1 MRKLTKK
8 KTTYLFFLV
17 ILLTIPIFS
26 TYLLDDTA
34 RITYLRVIKPKK
46 VYMGNRLKIEGSVQ
60 YLGTGSRSF
69 YVSLMVNGTK
79 NQTEMISVANYQTV
93 NISFFWTPERNGVYK
108 ISLRLYNSPS
118 SFEESIPL
126 NIHVDSI
133 SGYQKYTMALYHF
146 NVQFVPGS
154 TTIENRIIE
163 KSFYPLL
170 KMYKRHSTWRCNI
183 ELSGY
188 MLEILYH
195 KYPQLLDLLKY
206 LVNEGQIE
214 LIVSHYSEQLLVAYP
229 RTDMAKSIEISDTIL
244 DSSGLVRSGVFFAQ
258 ESQWTPGY
266 AGLLNNY
273 DYNTVVVSSDPW
285 YYYLQDR
292 MKMNSPLFYLEDNS
306 SQSFGAD
313 NQQLNV
319 LLHKKNGYVNG
330 IDYHWAY
337 ASDGETANT
346 YAYENNFR
354 YDSSKEQNHE
364 KALRKIETEHQF
376 VFISE
381 FVAMLREKNVE
392 REKIPVIPEATWKM
406 RKNEGV
412 WLWMGNNSARY
423 EDDAFI
429 RAYTYRARQEALV
442 AETLLMKTREKGIDV
457 SDEERILLNI
467 WKQILLAEV
476 SDSTGWFPWEIEVK
490 ESVRL
495 TDLARKSLDNVIAE
509 LKMKLGYHN
518 SLLRVDP
525 SKNTISKVSSIEAPK
540 LASMPTLH
548 VTVKGGPYQINC
560 TRGEFGVTINIKMFL
575 EKKST
580 VEIRF
585 PAEHGIMYSPSLA
598 ENTLITLNPSDIH
611 ENPYL
616 PLSNGLVVING
627 SKAIIKHCAERHMA
641 MLWDRGKHII
651 FKETA
656 VSGNLTYSFTYA
668 EAAVYHFNFV
678 DIANSINVYPV
689 LVV

>member
-1 MRKLTKK
+1 
-8 KTTYLFFLV
+8 
-17 ILLTIPIFS
+17 
-26 TYLLDDTA
+26 
-34 RITYLRVIKPKK
+34 
-46 VYMGNRLKIEGSVQ
+46 
-60 YLGTGSRSF
+60 
-69 YVSLMVNGTK
+69 
-79 NQTEMISVANYQTV
+79 
-93 NISFFWTPERNGVYK
+93 
-108 ISLRLYNSPS
+108 
-118 SFEESIPL
+118 
-126 NIHVDSI
+126 
-133 SGYQKYTMALYHF
+133 
-146 NVQFVPGS
+146 
-154 TTIENRIIE
+154 
-163 KSFYPLL
+163 
-170 KMYKRHSTWRCNI
+170 
-183 ELSGY
+183 
-188 MLEILYH
+188 
-195 KYPQLLDLLKY
+195 
-206 LVNEGQIE
+206 
-214 LIVSHYSEQLLVAYP
+214 
-229 RTDMAKSIEISDTIL
+229 
-244 DSSGLVRSGVFFAQ
+244 
-258 ESQWTPGY
+258 
-266 AGLLNNY
+266 
-273 DYNTVVVSSDPW
+273 
-285 YYYLQDR
+285 
-292 MKMNSPLFYLEDNS
+292 
-306 SQSFGAD
+306 
-313 NQQLNV
+313 V
-319 LLHKKNGYVNG
+319 LLHKTNGNVNG

-364 KALRKIETEHQF
+364 ERLRKIETEHQF

-392 REKIPVIPEATWKM
+392 REKIPVIPEATWDMQKC
-406 RKNEGV
+406 KGV
-412 WLWMGNNSARY
+412 WRWMGDNIADY
-423 EDDAFI
+423 EDDAFV

-442 AETLLMKTREKGIDV
+442 AETLLKKSSEKGIDV
-457 SDEERILLNI
+457 SDEERMLLNI

-495 TDLARKSLDNVIAE
+495 TDLALKSLDNVIAE
-509 LKMKLGYHN
+509 LKVKLGYHN
-518 SLLRVDP
+518 TLLKVDP
-525 SKNTISKVSSIEAPK
+525 SKNTISEVSSIEEPK

-560 TRGEFGVTINIKMFL
+560 TKGEFGVTINIKMFL

-585 PAEHGIMYSPSLA
+585 PAEHSIMYSPSLA

-641 MLWDRGKHII
+641 MLWNRGKYII

-656 VSGNLTYSFTYA
+656 VSGNLTYSFTYV